1 MRSNLREALGRVTNI
16 LFPQDKST
24 TVIFP
29 DGGRI
34 ASETHVDQELAS
46 QSEELTTALTFPV
59 VEGMEDPGTIEGRPY
74 IFKDTISRS
83 FTLRYN
89 DAVEGIQVMELH
101 PLEA

>member
-1 MRSNLREALGRVTNI
+1 MKSNLQQALGRVTNV
-16 LFPQDKST
+16 LFPQSKST

-34 ASETHVDQELAS
+34 ATETHVTEQLDAKG
-46 QSEELTTALTFPV
+46 EELTEALTFPI
-59 VEGMEDPGTIEGRPY
+59 VEGTEDPGTIEGKPY

-89 DAVEGIQVMELH
+89 DASEGIQIMELH